1 MGLTARPGQGGSEA
15 YPALSKELG
24 LDIWLEAA
32 TLPTACPSL
41 KSWEICHKLEYQNF
55 QNTSGGAP
63 DGEFMCSAQFRDFA
77 DNLEQ
82 RESDADTNRHNMEDG
97 SDPSEVPESVLVRY
111 CLYALQGLSS
121 AVDKLEN
128 LSKAFCSQP
137 ADRSS
142 HRVPSLWLRSSSTN
156 ALGKLLCVI
165 AHAGRI
171 RCQLGEFVD
180 YFLET
185 GSKVNVKVGDL
196 RYNERDGGKGR
207 RSRKHKMS
215 NGYKEICSILNQE
228 IVTEKHMASYPPFSL
243 VNQAFAIALKCILQG
258 YLAALNT
265 LTASVTFRY
274 LRKNDGELQVS
285 PLPEAGCLT
294 SVISREITLLEL
306 YLHTGELRTHIQ
318 ALGAICMLTNKKS
331 CSESGCVEHIMDSK
345 GFQGFPRG
353 ADLLTYLYNQLR
365 EADPIHRELLKF
377 LFSRACRPYFD
388 FIKSWLYRAVVKDP
402 YSEFIVEASE
412 NMEPIS
418 NAGKRH
424 ANQLPV
430 PSIKVR
436 SGVSIPCFLKHIC
449 TPLLRAGQQL
459 QVLIRLLESTEIRA
473 EIPSFVSSSIPGA
486 ASCQLSNLEAI
497 LDSRSYFLNEDAS
510 CESVLVYSKSKL
522 EDLVQKREAA
532 NRHMVEKL
540 DNLFADLNN
549 ICRQKEQI
557 VVPMNYMSEHVHKP
571 ADYDRIM
578 QQVKQLVLKAD
589 HTEKGNNTSATTALD
604 IRGKEMD
611 KEYSSNVL
619 EEDFLREHEILSED
633 VDSCSS
639 ELCSDEE
646 ESTSQE
652 DWDSQRDSVPNVSP
666 VVSMFQLKQIVLTD
680 REHKTPNGSFD
691 IKRLSESEDRVS
703 ILPLIRKSKGGGHAT
718 EASSL
723 YDEVGSQRLVDSE
736 VACIDWESSS
746 SSGLN
751 LFEYATR
758 RKPKSLISDYQRG
771 TSWPQNGLPT
781 NPFLSALMSESKYIG
796 YTLPHFFDSD
806 RAWDMPFLK
815 SFERGPIHRCPHIS
829 ETFVKNR
836 NPIHRSPLDLKI
848 SKIENYNNH
857 SDGGHSLDYESS
869 CNLMGFHPM
878 LTRSAWSHLQYL
890 MPERSFSD
898 REATLLPYYDFS
910 ALTDPSEIFGKNL
923 PLKDF
928 ALDLSLSTEQ
938 HGCMENR
945 QSTHIEVMNHEKDG
959 TLLADGHRSCS
970 VGSTLRETQ
979 LSAEIVSKLGFDETI
994 QTRRSPMNLSNNTVP
1009 VFHSDDNITGA
1020 SGGANWETS
1029 LRYFNND
1036 DNSKSEGC
1044 EHNPEIVSE
1053 IPLDVVVDMSIAQEI
1068 LLQYRCISKFTVKLL
1083 EEGFGFQKHLLAL
1096 RRYFFLEVADWA
1108 DGFLMSLCQH
1118 KWSPTGSHQRLLEV
1132 QALLESALQR
1142 SSCEGDVCEER
1153 LYIYIKVTGSVPQ
1166 TEKWPS
1172 GLPNASDTSSFV
1184 DINSINAF
1192 DFIGLGYKVDWP
1204 LNMILTPDAFNMYT
1218 AIFSFLIQ
1226 IKLAVFALC
1235 DIWNCLKELTN
1246 CVNRKR
1252 DLIHDKEEMDRLRI
1266 LMQFRQQVSH
1276 FVGALQQ
1283 YVQSQLLHVVWYK
1296 FLNLLEQQVEDMLDL
1311 ESVHKVYLSDSLHL
1325 CFLSSQ
1331 MTPVRELICNIMQ
1344 CVLDFRSCFRYKFQ
1358 NYDEGEPFNLTNRID
1373 FSRVLEVKDSFE
1385 QNLKQLY
1392 ERYIKFG
1399 EQSEMT
1405 LGYFWM
1411 YLDYNEF
1418 ISTTLLMK
1426 A

>member
-1 MGLTARPGQGGSEA
+1 MGFTGRSGQGSCEA
-15 YPALSKELG
+15 YPALSKDLG

-32 TLPTACPSL
+32 KLPAACPSL
-41 KSWEICHKLEYQNF
+41 KPWEICHKLEYQNL

-63 DGEFMCSAQFRDFA
+63 DGEFMFSAQFRDFP

-82 RESDADTNRHNMEDG
+82 RELNTATNSHNLEHG
-97 SDPSEVPESVLVRY
+97 NDPSEVPESVLVRY
-111 CLYALQGLSS
+111 SLYALQGVSS

-156 ALGKLLCVI
+156 ALGKLLHVI

-171 RCQLGEFVD
+171 RCQLDEFVG

-207 RSRKHKMS
+207 RRRKHKRS
-215 NGYKEICSILNQE
+215 NGYEENCTILNQE
-228 IVTEKHMASYPPFSL
+228 IFTEKPMASYPPFSL

-274 LRKNDGELQVS
+274 VRKNDCELQVLPS
-285 PLPEAGCLT
+285 PEAGCLT

-331 CSESGCVEHIMDSK
+331 CSESACVEHKMDNK

-365 EADPIHRELLKF
+365 EADPIHHELLKF

-402 YSEFIVEASE
+402 YNEFIVEASE
-412 NMEPIS
+412 NMAPIS

-424 ANQLPV
+424 ANHLPV

-436 SGVSIPCFLKHIC
+436 NGVSIPCFLKHVC

-459 QVLIRLLESTEIRA
+459 QVLIRLLEITEIRA
-473 EIPSFVSSSIPGA
+473 EIPFFASSSMPGA
-486 ASCQLSNLEAI
+486 ASGRLSNLEAI
-497 LDSRSYFLNEDAS
+497 LDSRSYFLNGDAS
-510 CESVLVYSKSKL
+510 CEPVLVYSKSKL
-522 EDLVQKREAA
+522 EDLMQKREEA
-532 NRHMVEKL
+532 NRQMVEKL
-540 DNLFADLNN
+540 DNLFADLNDV
-549 ICRQKEQI
+549 CRQKEQI
-557 VVPMNYMSEHVHKP
+557 VVPVNYISEQGITQH
-571 ADYDRIM
+571 
-578 QQVKQLVLKAD
+578 VKQLVVKGD
-589 HTEKGNNTSATTALD
+589 HTEKGNNISASTPLD
-604 IRGKEMD
+604 VIGREMNE
-611 KEYSSNVL
+611 EYSSKVL
-619 EEDFLREHEILSED
+619 EGDFLREHETLSED

-639 ELCSDEE
+639 ELCTDEE
-646 ESTSQE
+646 ECTSQE
-652 DWDSQRDSVPNVSP
+652 DWDSQSDSVPNVSP
-666 VVSMFQLKQIVLTD
+666 VVSMFQLKQIVLAD
-680 REHKTPNGSFD
+680 REHKTPNGRSV
-691 IKRLSESEDRVS
+691 IKRLSESEDKVS
-703 ILPLIRKSKGGGHAT
+703 ILPLIRNSKKGDHAT
-718 EASSL
+718 GASSV
-723 YDEVGSQRLVDSE
+723 YNEVGSRTLLGSGVAFIDLDSN
-736 VACIDWESSS
+736 S

-751 LFEYATR
+751 LSEFAAS

-771 TSWPQNGLPT
+771 TTWPQNGLPS
-781 NPFLSALMSESKYIG
+781 NPFLSALMSESKYNG
-796 YTLPHFFDSD
+796 YTLPHFADSD
-806 RAWDMPFLK
+806 HAWDMPLLK
-815 SFERGPIHRCPHIS
+815 YFERAPIRRCPSIS

-836 NPIHRSPLDLKI
+836 NLIHRSPLDFKV
-848 SKIENYNNH
+848 SKIGNFNNL
-857 SDGGHSLDYESS
+857 SDGGHSSDYESS
-869 CNLMGFHPM
+869 CTLMGFHPM

-910 ALTDPSEIFGKNL
+910 ALTDPSEIFEKNF
-923 PLKDF
+923 PMKDF
-928 ALDLSLSTEQ
+928 SLDLSLSSEQ
-938 HGCMENR
+938 HQCMEIG
-945 QSTHIEVMNHEKDG
+945 QSIHIKVMNHEKDG
-959 TLLADGHRSCS
+959 TVLADGHRLSS
-970 VGSTLRETQ
+970 VGSTLRKTQ
-979 LSAEIVSKLGFDETI
+979 LSGEIVSKLGFEETT
-994 QTRRSPMNLSNNTVP
+994 QTMMSPSNLSNNTVP
-1009 VFHSDDNITGA
+1009 VFHSEDNLTGA
-1020 SGGANWETS
+1020 SGGAKWETS
-1029 LRYFNND
+1029 LRYVNND
-1036 DNSKSEGC
+1036 DNYNLERC
-1044 EHNPEIVSE
+1044 EHNPEISSE
-1053 IPLDVVVDMSIAQEI
+1053 IPLDVVVDMCIAQEI

-1096 RRYFFLEVADWA
+1096 RRYFFMEVADWA
-1108 DGFLMSLCQH
+1108 DGFLMSLCEH
-1118 KWSPTGSHQRLLEV
+1118 KWSPTGTHQRLLEV

-1142 SSCEGDVCEER
+1142 SSCEGDECEER
-1153 LYIYIKVTGSVPQ
+1153 LYIYIKLAGSVPQ

-1172 GLPNASDTSSFV
+1172 RLPNNPDTSSFV
-1184 DINSINAF
+1184 DSNSINAF

-1204 LNMILTPDAFNMYT
+1204 LNMILTPDSFSMYT
-1218 AIFSFLIQ
+1218 TIFSFLIQ
-1226 IKLAVFALC
+1226 IKLVVFALC
-1235 DIWNCLKELTN
+1235 NIWNCLKELTN

-1252 DLIHDKEEMDRLRI
+1252 DLVHDKEEMDQLRI

-1296 FLNLLEQQVEDMLDL
+1296 FLHLLEQQVEDMLDL
-1311 ESVHKVYLSDSLHL
+1311 ESVHKVYLSDSLHI

-1344 CVLDFRSCFRYKFQ
+1344 CVLDFRSCFHYKFQ
-1358 NYDEGEPFNLTNRID
+1358 NYDEGEPFKLTNKIN
-1373 FSRVLEVKDSFE
+1373 FSRVLEVKESFE

-1392 ERYIKFG
+1392 KRYMKFG

-1418 ISTTLLMK
+1418 ISTTL
-1426 A
+1426 

>member
-1 MGLTARPGQGGSEA
+1 MGLTGRSGQGGSEA
-15 YPALSKELG
+15 YPALSRELG

-32 TLPTACPSL
+32 KLPTACPSL
-41 KSWEICHKLEYQNF
+41 KPWEICHKLEYQNL
-55 QNTSGGAP
+55 QNTSVGAP
-63 DGEFMCSAQFRDFA
+63 DSEFMFSAQFRDFA
-77 DNLEQ
+77 DNLKQ
-82 RESDADTNRHNMEDG
+82 RESDASADSHNIGYG

-111 CLYALQGLSS
+111 SLYALQGVSS

-165 AHAGRI
+165 ADAGRI

-185 GSKVNVKVGDL
+185 GSKVNVKVGNL
-196 RYNERDGGKGR
+196 RYNERDGSKGR
-207 RSRKHKMS
+207 RSRKHKRS
-215 NGYKEICSILNQE
+215 KGYKENCSILNQE
-228 IVTEKHMASYPPFSL
+228 IVTEKDMASYPPFSL

-265 LTASVTFRY
+265 LTASIAFRY
-274 LRKNDGELQVS
+274 LRKNDCELHVS
-285 PLPEAGCLT
+285 SLPEAGCLT
-294 SVISREITLLEL
+294 GVISREITLLEL

-331 CSESGCVEHIMDSK
+331 CSESGCVEHNMDNK
-345 GFQGFPRG
+345 GFPKG

-377 LFSRACRPYFD
+377 LFSRACRPYFG

-412 NMEPIS
+412 NMGPIS

-424 ANQLPV
+424 ANHLPV

-436 SGVSIPCFLKHIC
+436 HGVSIPCFLKHVC

-459 QVLIRLLESTEIRA
+459 QVLIRLLEITETRTEIPLF
-473 EIPSFVSSSIPGA
+473 ISSSTAGA

-510 CESVLVYSKSKL
+510 SEPVLVYSKSKL
-522 EDLVQKREAA
+522 QDLMQKREEA
-532 NRHMVEKL
+532 NRQMMEKL
-540 DNLFADLNN
+540 GNLFADLNN
-549 ICRQKEQI
+549 ICKRKEQI
-557 VVPMNYMSEHVHKP
+557 VVPVNYVSEHLHKP
-571 ADYDRIM
+571 ADYDRIVH
-578 QQVKQLVLKAD
+578 QVKQLGVKGD
-589 HTEKGNNTSATTALD
+589 HTEKGNSISATKPLD

-611 KEYSSNVL
+611 EEYSSEVL
-619 EEDFLREHEILSED
+619 EEDFCWEHEKLSED

-639 ELCSDEE
+639 EICTDEE

-652 DWDSQRDSVPNVSP
+652 DWDPQSDSVPNVSP
-666 VVSMFQLKQIVLTD
+666 VVSVFQLKQMVLTD
-680 REHKTPNGSFD
+680 RGHKEPNESFD
-691 IKRLSESEDRVS
+691 IERLSESEDRVS
-703 ILPLIRKSKGGGHAT
+703 ILPLIGTSKGGGHAI
-718 EASSL
+718 EASSV
-723 YDEVGSQRLVDSE
+723 YGEVGSWTVLDSG
-736 VACIDWESSS
+736 VACTDWELSSCS
-746 SSGLN
+746 AFN
-751 LFEYATR
+751 LSEYATS

-781 NPFLSALMSESKYIG
+781 NPFLSALTSEGKYNG
-796 YTLPHFFDSD
+796 YTLLHFPDSD
-806 RAWDMPFLK
+806 HAWDMPFLK
-815 SFERGPIHRCPHIS
+815 SFERGPIHSRPHIS
-829 ETFVKNR
+829 ETSIMNR
-836 NPIHRSPLDLKI
+836 TPIQRSPLKLKI
-848 SKIENYNNH
+848 SKMGNYKNH
-857 SDGGHSLDYESS
+857 SDGGHSLEYESS
-869 CNLMGFHPM
+869 CTLMGFHPM
-878 LTRSAWSHLQYL
+878 LTRNAWSNLQYL

-910 ALTDPSEIFGKNL
+910 SLTDPSEIFGTNL

-928 ALDLSLSTEQ
+928 SLDLSLSTEQ
-938 HGCMENR
+938 HECMVNR
-945 QSTHIEVMNHEKDG
+945 QSTHIKVMNHEKNG
-959 TLLADGHRSCS
+959 TVLADGHRLSS
-970 VGSTLRETQ
+970 VGSTLRKTQ
-979 LSAEIVSKLGFDETI
+979 LSGEIVSKLGFEETI
-994 QTRRSPMNLSNNTVP
+994 QNISSPRNLSNSIVP
-1009 VFHSDDNITGA
+1009 VFHSEDNLTGA
-1020 SGGANWETS
+1020 SGGAKWETS
-1029 LRYFNND
+1029 LRYFNSD
-1036 DNSKSEGC
+1036 DDSNTEGC
-1044 EHNPEIVSE
+1044 EHNPEIASE
-1053 IPLDVVVDMSIAQEI
+1053 IPLDVVVDMCIAQEI

-1083 EEGFGFQKHLLAL
+1083 EEGFGFQKHLLGL
-1096 RRYFFLEVADWA
+1096 RRYFFMEVADWA

-1142 SSCEGDVCEER
+1142 SSCEGDECEER
-1153 LYIYIKVTGSVPQ
+1153 LYIYIKVTGSVPES
-1166 TEKWPS
+1166 EKWPS
-1172 GLPNASDTSSFV
+1172 GFPNATDTFSFV
-1184 DINSINAF
+1184 DPNSINAF
-1192 DFIGLGYKVDWP
+1192 NFIGLGYKVDWP

-1246 CVNRKR
+1246 CANRKR
-1252 DLIHDKEEMDRLRI
+1252 ELNHDKEEMDRLRI

-1296 FLNLLEQQVEDMLDL
+1296 FLHLLEQQVEDMLDL
-1311 ESVHKVYLSDSLHL
+1311 ESVHKVYLSDSLHI

-1331 MTPVRELICNIMQ
+1331 MKPVREFICNIMQ
-1344 CVLDFRSCFRYKFQ
+1344 CVLDFRSCFSYKFQ
-1358 NYDEGEPFNLTNRID
+1358 NYDEGEPFKLTNKIN

-1385 QNLKQLY
+1385 QNLRQLY

-1399 EQSEMT
+1399 EQSEIT

-1418 ISTTLLMK
+1418 ISNTLSMK
-1426 A
+1426 T

>member
-1 MGLTARPGQGGSEA
+1 MGFTGRSGQGSSEA
-15 YPALSKELG
+15 YRALSKELG

-32 TLPTACPSL
+32 KLPAACPSL
-41 KSWEICHKLEYQNF
+41 KPWEICHKLEYQNLE
-55 QNTSGGAP
+55 NTSGGAP
-63 DGEFMCSAQFRDFA
+63 DGEFMFSAQFRDFA

-82 RESDADTNRHNMEDG
+82 RESNTATNSHNMEHG
-97 SDPSEVPESVLVRY
+97 TNPSEVPESVLVRY
-111 CLYALQGLSS
+111 SLYALQGVSS

-142 HRVPSLWLRSSSTN
+142 HRVPSLWLRSTSTN
-156 ALGKLLCVI
+156 ALGKLLHVI

-207 RSRKHKMS
+207 RSRKHKRL
-215 NGYKEICSILNQE
+215 NGYEENCTILNQE
-228 IVTEKHMASYPPFSL
+228 IVTEKPMASYPPFSL

-274 LRKNDGELQVS
+274 LRKNDCELQV
-285 PLPEAGCLT
+285 LPSHEAGCLT
-294 SVISREITLLEL
+294 SVVSREITLLEL

-318 ALGAICMLTNKKS
+318 ALGAICMLTNTKS
-331 CSESGCVEHIMDSK
+331 CSELGCVEHKMDNK

-365 EADPIHRELLKF
+365 EADPIHHELLKF

-402 YSEFIVEASE
+402 YNEFIVEASE
-412 NMEPIS
+412 NVEPIS
-418 NAGKRH
+418 NAGKRR
-424 ANQLPV
+424 ANHLPV

-436 SGVSIPCFLKHIC
+436 NGVSIPCFLKHVC

-459 QVLIRLLESTEIRA
+459 QVLIRLLEITEIRA
-473 EIPSFVSSSIPGA
+473 ELPLFASSSMTGA
-486 ASCQLSNLEAI
+486 ASSRLSNLEAI

-510 CESVLVYSKSKL
+510 CEPVLVYSKSKL
-522 EDLVQKREAA
+522 EDLMQKREEA
-532 NRHMVEKL
+532 NRQMVEKL
-540 DNLFADLNN
+540 DNLFADLNDV
-549 ICRQKEQI
+549 CRQKEQT
-557 VVPMNYMSEHVHKP
+557 VVPVKYISEHVHKP
-571 ADYDRIM
+571 ADYGGIT
-578 QQVKQLVLKAD
+578 QQGKQLVVKGD
-589 HTEKGNNTSATTALD
+589 HTEKGNYISASTPLD
-604 IRGKEMD
+604 VRCREMNE
-611 KEYSSNVL
+611 EYSSKVL
-619 EEDFLREHEILSED
+619 EEDFLREHETLAED

-639 ELCSDEE
+639 ELCTDEE
-646 ESTSQE
+646 ESASQE
-652 DWDSQRDSVPNVSP
+652 DWDSQSDSVPNVSP
-666 VVSMFQLKQIVLTD
+666 VVSMFQLKQIVSAD
-680 REHKTPNGSFD
+680 REHKTPNGRSD
-691 IKRLSESEDRVS
+691 IKRLSESEDKVS
-703 ILPLIRKSKGGGHAT
+703 ILPLIRKSKKGDHAT
-718 EASSL
+718 GASSV
-723 YDEVGSQRLVDSE
+723 YDEVGSRTLLSSG
-736 VACIDWESSS
+736 VACIDSESSS

-751 LFEYATR
+751 LSEFATS
-758 RKPKSLISDYQRG
+758 RKHKSLISDYQRG
-771 TSWPQNGLPT
+771 TTWPQNGLPS
-781 NPFLSALMSESKYIG
+781 NAFLSALMSESKYNG
-796 YTLPHFFDSD
+796 YTLPHFADSD
-806 RAWDMPFLK
+806 HSWDMPLLK
-815 SFERGPIHRCPHIS
+815 SFERAAIHRYPYIS
-829 ETFVKNR
+829 ETFVKNT
-836 NPIHRSPLDLKI
+836 NMIHRSPLDFKALKLEK
-848 SKIENYNNH
+848 SNNL

-869 CNLMGFHPM
+869 CTLMGFHPM
-878 LTRSAWSHLQYL
+878 LTRSSWSHLQYL
-890 MPERSFSD
+890 MPERSFRD
-898 REATLLPYYDFS
+898 REATLLRYYDFS
-910 ALTDPSEIFGKNL
+910 ALTDPSEIFGKSL

-928 ALDLSLSTEQ
+928 ALDLSLSSEQ
-938 HGCMENR
+938 HRCMAIG
-945 QSTHIEVMNHEKDG
+945 QSIHIKVMNHEKDG
-959 TLLADGHRSCS
+959 TVLADGHRPSS

-979 LSAEIVSKLGFDETI
+979 LAGEIVSKLGFEETT
-994 QTRRSPMNLSNNTVP
+994 QTIMSPSNLSNNTVP
-1009 VFHSDDNITGA
+1009 VFHSEDNLAGA
-1020 SGGANWETS
+1020 SGGAKWETS
-1029 LRYFNND
+1029 LRYVNND
-1036 DNSKSEGC
+1036 DIYNPERC
-1044 EHNPEIVSE
+1044 EHNPEIASE
-1053 IPLDVVVDMSIAQEI
+1053 IPLDVVVDMCIAQEI
-1068 LLQYRCISKFTVKLL
+1068 LIQYRCISKFTVKLL

-1096 RRYFFLEVADWA
+1096 RRYFFMEVADWA
-1108 DGFLMSLCQH
+1108 DGFLMSLCEH
-1118 KWSPTGSHQRLLEV
+1118 KWSPTGIHQRLLEV

-1142 SSCEGDVCEER
+1142 SSCEGDECEER
-1153 LYIYIKVTGSVPQ
+1153 LYIYIKVSGSVPQ

-1172 GLPNASDTSSFV
+1172 RLPNDPDTSSFV
-1184 DINSINAF
+1184 DTNSINAF

-1204 LNMILTPDAFNMYT
+1204 LNMILTPDSFSMYT

-1226 IKLAVFALC
+1226 IKLAVLALC

-1252 DLIHDKEEMDRLRI
+1252 DLVHDKEEMDQLRI

-1296 FLNLLEQQVEDMLDL
+1296 FLHLLKQQVEDMLDL
-1311 ESVHKVYLSDSLHL
+1311 ESVHKVYLLDSLHI

-1344 CVLDFRSCFRYKFQ
+1344 SVLDFRSCFHYKFQ
-1358 NYDEGEPFNLTNRID
+1358 NFDEGEPFKLTNKIN

-1392 ERYIKFG
+1392 KRYIKFG

-1418 ISTTLLMK
+1418 ISTTH
-1426 A
+1426 